1 MRVTQ
6 REHAAVRE
14 PAIGLT
20 ILGADVKTSRLEE
33 KKWNPDSAEPRE
45 GILGEQSH
53 YWQFSPGIYK
63 T

>member
-6 REHAAVRE
+6 RERAAVRE

-33 KKWNPDSAEPRE
+33 KK
-45 GILGEQSH
+45 
-53 YWQFSPGIYK
+53 
-63 T
+63 